1 MMSAGSRQEVL
12 IRALI
17 EALCL
22 CLKGKLEGQ
31 PRQRPKVEAAERVER
46 VLEALWNEFPIDLT
60 QGERRGVVAR
70 LDQFHELQGGDSE
83 FHRPEVLI
91 SLTLGLSDRLA
102 KVIKDPR
109 KASLIGGLNEAL
121 SALYDTFDRQA
132 KKIEALEIGGKL
144 ADRVLA
150 L

>member
-1 MMSAGSRQEVL
+1 MSAGSRQEVL

-31 PRQRPKVEAAERVER
+31 PRQRPKVEAAERVEG

-60 QGERRGVVAR
+60 QGERRGVVTR
-70 LDQFHELQGGDSE
+70 LDQFHDLQGHDSE

-102 KVIKDPR
+102 RVITNPR
-109 KASLIGGLNEAL
+109 KAALVGELNQAL
-121 SALYDTFDRQA
+121 TALYDTFDRQA
-132 KKIEALEIGGKL
+132 KKLEALEVGGKL

-150 L
+150 M